1 MSDNEHVRQVSKELK
16 YELDSVN
23 DTINRKKRELEEKQ

>member
-16 YELDSVN
+16 YELDTVN
-23 DTINRKKRELEEKQ
+23 ETISMKKSELEEKQ